1 MGYSDVM
8 PLSMLQ
14 HVQMNLDEY
23 RGNGKKSKKSL
34 GDEFEEKINP
44 GQRLHNSALAQLA
57 SAKLYK
63 VRYLGSIERMLMQS
77 CDVCDTGDEESE
89 IRAQVKL
96 WEENSDVHDL
106 TRQAVDLFVDDVR

>member
-1 MGYSDVM
+1 
-8 PLSMLQ
+8 
-14 HVQMNLDEY
+14 
-23 RGNGKKSKKSL
+23 
-34 GDEFEEKINP
+34 
-44 GQRLHNSALAQLA
+44 
-57 SAKLYK
+57 
-63 VRYLGSIERMLMQS
+63 MLMQS